1 MALVP
6 EFFFGPKGRNPR
18 ITVPFARG
26 SGNPGSDEANAAKVT
41 LEAKSAGVLDRGRYS
56 VRLSLSFSLSL
67 FYSPI
72 FRPQTKREK
81 REKEEDRPAGINNPG
96 CVPKK
101 GTGPFSRFAREFFC
115 GTRRV
120 FELHSSVSRPGDPRP
135 MNGNGNKENEE
146 NGSEGKREKNEWTGK
161 KVAARK
167 GKVVHVK
174 NSGNGARKREE
185 KRREK

>member
-1 MALVP
+1 M
-6 EFFFGPKGRNPR
+6 
-18 ITVPFARG
+18 
-26 SGNPGSDEANAAKVT
+26 T

-56 VRLSLSFSLSL
+56 VRLSLSFSLSIL
-67 FYSPI
+67 YSPI

-101 GTGPFSRFAREFFC
+101 GTGPFSRFARDFFC

-146 NGSEGKREKNEWTGK
+146 NGSEGKTGKRMSGPGKKSRPEKGKWCTSRIQEMGPGREKRKGGKNKVFSALFPSEEIKIK
-161 KVAARK
+161 KVEDDIA
-167 GKVVHVK
+167 
-174 NSGNGARKREE
+174 
-185 KRREK
+185 